1 MIKRIENPKFLNEF
15 LDYNGTIQNK
25 SRGTIKEYNYDLKHF
40 IQYLL
45 YRYNNDQ
52 LPKNKLSPNVL
63 ADLDSGKISESDAIK
78 EIIIADEKNE
88 LLTHVELADIHA
100 FLQYLKTE
108 YNLKPASLGRKVASI
123 RSFFNY
129 ICTVRGTLE
138 NNPTV
143 GLETPKQPKRLP
155 KHLDLKQSEKL
166 LEVVKTPN
174 SNSKVSE
181 DLVTRNTAIITL
193 FLNCGMRLSE
203 LVNINIK
210 DLNFYDNT
218 LNVVGKGNKERQ
230 LYLNNS
236 CLKALKAYL
245 KDRPTDVK
253 DKDKD
258 ALFISERKTRISNRT
273 VQHIVKQELDKAGIN
288 SNEYSVHKLRHTAA
302 TLMFQ
307 YGNVDIRSLQ
317 KVLGHESVS
326 TTEIYTH
333 VNNEQVRNAISNNPL
348 ANLEKEKVNKNNI
361 DSNLNKNENNKLQ

>member
-1 MIKRIENPKFLNEF
+1 MIRRIENPKFLNEF

-45 YRYNNDQ
+45 YRYNNDA
-52 LPKNKLSPNVL
+52 LPKDKLNSNVL
-63 ADLDSGKISESDAIK
+63 EDLDSGKISESNAIK

-88 LLTHVELADIHA
+88 LLTHVELSDIHA

-155 KHLDLKQSEKL
+155 KHLDLQQSEKL

-174 SNSKVSE
+174 SNSKISE

-236 CLKALKAYL
+236 CLKAIKAYL

-258 ALFISERKTRISNRT
+258 ALFVSERKTRISNRT

-348 ANLEKEKVNKNNI
+348 ANLEKEKEQVNQENI
-361 DSNLNKNENNKLQ
+361 DNNLNENNKL